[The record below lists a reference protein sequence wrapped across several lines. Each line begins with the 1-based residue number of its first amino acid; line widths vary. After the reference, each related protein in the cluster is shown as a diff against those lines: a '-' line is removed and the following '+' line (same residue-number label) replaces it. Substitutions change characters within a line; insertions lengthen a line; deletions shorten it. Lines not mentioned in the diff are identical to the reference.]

1 MPKVFRSIARLI
13 YYSNGGFSF
22 QELYGGMPVYV
33 RRYMIGE
40 IEDIKQSEKE
50 AMEGGGSSGGSGP
63 GEKASS
69 EDIGRAME
77 ELQKRSGEEQADED
91 VLKQVFGDEEER
103 DRKEPDR
110 QQPKRRKPPQKNQ
123 PRRAEREQQRRQQ
136 QQNPERRQE
145 QEPKK
150 QEEQQQK
157 EQADPAKAE
166 DLEQML
172 DKLQSDM

>member
-40 IEDIKQSEKE
+40 IENIKQSEKE
-50 AMEGGGSSGGSGP
+50 AMEDGGGSGAGQ
-63 GEKASS
+63 KASS

-103 DRKEPDR
+103 ERKEPNR
-110 QQPKRRKPPQKNQ
+110 QQPKRRNPPQKNQ
-123 PRRAEREQQRRQQ
+123 PRPAEREQQQQ
-136 QQNPERRQE
+136 PERGQKQGKE
-145 QEPKK
+145 EKPEKK
-150 QEEQQQK
+150 E
-157 EQADPAKAE
+157 PAKAK

-172 DKLQSDM
+172 DKLQSDL